1 MSYVATQVPRD
12 IICAVTTYRLAGG
25 SGQESYPSTAYA
37 SFSAGITPLSPHRRA
52 LMGGSLLLSQLLF
65 CDDTAGIVEGDK
77 VTVTYKGVTTEYRAF
92 HVDTYQYGGHPHK
105 EAVLSRVE
113 S

>member
-12 IICAVTTYRLAGG
+12 IICAVEVYRLAGA
-25 SGQESYPSTAYA
+25 SGKESYPASPTAK
-37 SFSAGITPLSPHRRA
+37 FDAGITPMSPHKRA
-52 LMGGSLLLSQLLF
+52 LMGGSLLLSQLLT
-65 CDDTAGIVEGDK
+65 CDDNAGISEGDK
-77 VTVTYKGVTTEYRAF
+77 VVVNYKGVETEYRAF
-92 HVDTYQYGGHPHK
+92 HVDTYPYGGHPHK